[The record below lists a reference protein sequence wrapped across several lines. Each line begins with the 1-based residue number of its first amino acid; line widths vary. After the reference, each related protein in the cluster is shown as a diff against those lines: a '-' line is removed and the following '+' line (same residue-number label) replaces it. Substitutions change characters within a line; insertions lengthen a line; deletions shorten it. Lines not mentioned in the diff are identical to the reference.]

1 MKLIWKKKAIK
12 LERKTKIIKK
22 NKCNENGIS
31 EKINKS
37 NKYLYKAYDKRH
49 KMPISELEKEYQ
61 YRSYRYLKN
70 KDILWTNLDNLDG
83 SVDSMRD
90 TNCKISLMKVNSF
103 NNSTEEIEFV
113 A

>member
-1 MKLIWKKKAIK
+1 MK
-12 LERKTKIIKK
+12 
-22 NKCNENGIS
+22 NGIS

-37 NKYLYKAYDKRH
+37 NKYLYKAYDKGH
-49 KMPISELEKEYQ
+49 KMPISELEKEYH
-61 YRSYRYLKN
+61 YRSYRYLKK
-70 KDILWTNLDNLDG
+70 KDILWTNLDNLDE

-90 TNCKISLMKVNSF
+90 TDCKISLMKVNSF